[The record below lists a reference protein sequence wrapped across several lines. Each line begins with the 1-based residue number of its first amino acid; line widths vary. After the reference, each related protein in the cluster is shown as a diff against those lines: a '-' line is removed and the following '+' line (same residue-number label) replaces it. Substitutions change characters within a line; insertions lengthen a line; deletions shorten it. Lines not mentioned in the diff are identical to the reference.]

1 MPKTSIKTKSICIS
15 IPIGL
20 NEFLGRIVKQANQE
34 GQPLTK
40 SALITLMLEE
50 HISVSKEVL
59 DKPDSKA

>member
-20 NEFLGRIVKQANQE
+20 NEFLDRIVKQANQE

-50 HISVSKEVL
+50 HISVAKEVL